1 MRVANI
7 FLVTLIFLDMSR
19 LRGIML
25 ALLMSVVVVSSTAMA
40 QERTTLPDSTSIGYR
55 HIDAV
60 KEFTIRR
67 DTAKARHIWHD
78 IIERDSSYSPA
89 LYYLSITE
97 KDREQGLRYAH
108 SAFAADSTNK
118 WYTENYA
125 ERLITAGRYTRAIPI
140 FRRLMRIDPTNI
152 RSYHALAVIY
162 GFNGMPYSAISILDS
177 AELRIGYNYYLA
189 DIKQELLLST
199 RQYERAITEGER
211 RIEEHPYDAAVIT
224 KLADVYAVAGRD
236 SLARATY
243 ERAFKLDTTNVETI
257 TAIAD
262 YYSRIGNTTRMLDY
276 EQHLFRSNK
285 LDIATKLHRLEQYT
299 QNVNFYAVNYYRV
312 GGIISQLAFEY
323 PNNRDVVNAY
333 AQHLLAGGERE
344 VALDYLRRH
353 LDDAGT
359 VASDYLLVVQLA
371 HYIGRNDI
379 ADSDLARG
387 IELFPESIELLSLY
401 SYILSERGEQSKAIK
416 VLEQA
421 LDSAED
427 NEQRSALVG
436 NIGDLYHE
444 IDDDKRAF
452 RYYRR
457 ALALDADNALVLNNY
472 AYFLALL
479 NKDLDEALI
488 MAERAVSLRPNN
500 ASYIDT
506 YAWVLH
512 RLGRNEEA
520 KQVMRQAL
528 TLSSQKDDS
537 LLAHYA
543 DILWALGE
551 KFMAETYWQKA
562 VERGYDKGLME
573 AHIKEIKSKK

>member
-1 MRVANI
+1 MSWVKSILLTLVA
-7 FLVTLIFLDMSR
+7 
-19 LRGIML
+19 
-25 ALLMSVVVVSSTAMA
+25 VVAVFITAMA
-40 QERTTLPDSTSIGYR
+40 QECTTLPDSTSVGYR

-67 DTAKARHIWHD
+67 DTAKARRIWSD

-89 LYYLSITE
+89 LYYLSLTD

-108 SAFAADSTNK
+108 RAFAADSTNK
-118 WYTENYA
+118 WYTANYA
-125 ERLITAGRYTRAIPI
+125 EKLITSGLYTRAIPI

-211 RIEEHPYDAAVIT
+211 RIEEHPYDAGVIT

-262 YYSRIGNTTRMLDY
+262 YYSRIGNTIRMLDY
-276 EQHLFRSNK
+276 EQHLFRSDK
-285 LDIATKLHRLEQYT
+285 LDVATKLHRLSQYT
-299 QNVNFYAVNYYRV
+299 ADINFYATNYYRV
-312 GGIISQLAFEY
+312 GSIIRQLAIEY
-323 PNNRDVVNAY
+323 PNNRDVINLY
-333 AQHLLAGGERE
+333 AQHLIYGGNKSE
-344 VALDYLRRH
+344 ALEYLLRH
-353 LDDAGT
+353 LEDDN
-359 VASDYLLVVQLA
+359 VAPGDYMLVIQLE
-371 HYIGRNDI
+371 HHLGLNDQLNR
-379 ADSDLARG
+379 DMARAL
-387 IELFPESIELLSLY
+387 EQFPHSVELLSMY
-401 SYILSERGEQSKAIK
+401 AFICSERGDYKAAIS
-416 VLEQA
+416 VLEWA
-421 LDSAED
+421 LTGIKD
-427 NEQRSALVG
+427 NVQRSVLLG
-436 NIGDLYHE
+436 NIGDMYHE
-444 IDDDKRAF
+444 MGEDKSAF

-457 ALALDADNALVLNNY
+457 ALSLDEDNALVLNNY
-472 AYFLALL
+472 AYFLSLMDKDLKEALL
-479 NKDLDEALI
+479 
-488 MAERAVSLRPNN
+488 MSERAMSLRPNN
-500 ASYIDT
+500 ASYVDT

-512 RLGRNEEA
+512 RMGRNEEA
-520 KQVMRQAL
+520 KKAMRQAL
-528 TLSSQKDDS
+528 TLSSQMDAS
-537 LLAHYA
+537 LLCHYA
-543 DILWALGE
+543 DILWALDE

-562 VERGYDKGLME
+562 VERGYDKGLMD